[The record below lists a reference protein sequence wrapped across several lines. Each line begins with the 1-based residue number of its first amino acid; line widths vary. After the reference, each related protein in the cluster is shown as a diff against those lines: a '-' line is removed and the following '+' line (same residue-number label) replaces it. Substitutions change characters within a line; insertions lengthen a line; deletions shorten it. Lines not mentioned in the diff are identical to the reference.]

1 MRDRLKPIAAAALA
15 ATAWLLTPG
24 ASNAQ
29 QVSDR
34 TFKVAFVQDKDHPHG
49 VGAQRFADIL
59 DQKSGGK
66 IKVRLFGS
74 GQLGGDAQ
82 VISSL
87 QGGTVE
93 MTMVSPGSLAGM
105 AKEYA
110 MLDLPFLF
118 NSYKEVDAVL
128 DGPIGRKLLD
138 TLPNRGLIGLG
149 WWDHGFRIL
158 TNSRRPVAK
167 MEDIQGLKVRVQ
179 QIPASIDMFNGLGAN
194 AVPMSYTELYTA
206 LETKAVDGQENP
218 FAAIEIS
225 KLYEVQKYASTT
237 QHVYNPLA
245 VVFSKRVWDRLS
257 PDERKMVQ
265 DAANEAGAYERQVS
279 REMNEKSKENLQAK
293 GMIIT
298 EITPEERDR
307 MRAKLKPVNDK
318 YVKEVGEDLVKEMM
332 AAIDQVRKTQ

>member
-1 MRDRLKPIAAAALA
+1 
-15 ATAWLLTPG
+15 
-24 ASNAQ
+24 
-29 QVSDR
+29 
-34 TFKVAFVQDKDHPHG
+34 
-49 VGAQRFADIL
+49 
-59 DQKSGGK
+59 
-66 IKVRLFGS
+66 
-74 GQLGGDAQ
+74 
-82 VISSL
+82 
-87 QGGTVE
+87 
-93 MTMVSPGSLAGM
+93 
-105 AKEYA
+105 
-110 MLDLPFLF
+110 
-118 NSYKEVDAVL
+118 
-128 DGPIGRKLLD
+128 
-138 TLPNRGLIGLG
+138 
-149 WWDHGFRIL
+149 
-158 TNSRRPVAK
+158 
-167 MEDIQGLKVRVQ
+167 
-179 QIPASIDMFNGLGAN
+179 
-194 AVPMSYTELYTA
+194 MSYTELYTA

>member
-1 MRDRLKPIAAAALA
+1 MRDRFKPIAAAALA

-225 KLYEVQKYASTT
+225 KFYEVQKYASTT